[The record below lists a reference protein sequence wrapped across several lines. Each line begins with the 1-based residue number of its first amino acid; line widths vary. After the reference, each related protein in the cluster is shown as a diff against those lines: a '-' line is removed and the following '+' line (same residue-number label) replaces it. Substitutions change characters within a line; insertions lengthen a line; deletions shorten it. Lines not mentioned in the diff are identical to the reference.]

1 MDPGL
6 PIRGR
11 RRWSFRF
18 AAVIGGLMLLVVVPT
33 TGASALSK
41 PGCAG
46 WHYDNLSRQANS
58 LYTLLGPYVFNN
70 STSNNATFTLSRTLS
85 GTVALSVSVSVSA
98 TADFFVGKIES
109 KYGVDVSSSY
119 TASSTLTGSTIVP
132 PHYTGYLAFG
142 VYRVVTTGWL
152 TYRDGLCKILHDY
165 GTVKVQAPAYE
176 GFKAWEEPL

>member
-11 RRWSFRF
+11 RRWSLRF
-18 AAVIGGLMLLVVVPT
+18 ASLFAGLTLLIVIPT

-58 LYTLLGPYVFNN
+58 LATLLGPYVFNN
-70 STSNNATFTLSRTLS
+70 TTSHDATFSLSRTLS

-109 KYGVDVSSSY
+109 TYNVNVSSSY
-119 TASSTLTGSTIVP
+119 TASSTLTGTTIVP
-132 PHYTGYLAFG
+132 SHYSGYLAFG

-152 TYRDGLCKILHDY
+152 TYRDGLCKVLHDY
-165 GTVKVQAPAYE
+165 GSVKVQAPAYE

>member
-18 AAVIGGLMLLVVVPT
+18 AALIGGLMLLVVVPT

-58 LYTLLGPYVFNN
+58 LYTLLGPYVFNKRTPVPAPN
-70 STSNNATFTLSRTLS
+70 TCRAALGSRWGTDLGQEARTWRRPSTVRESR
-85 GTVALSVSVSVSA
+85 
-98 TADFFVGKIES
+98 
-109 KYGVDVSSSY
+109 
-119 TASSTLTGSTIVP
+119 
-132 PHYTGYLAFG
+132 
-142 VYRVVTTGWL
+142 R
-152 TYRDGLCKILHDY
+152 
-165 GTVKVQAPAYE
+165 
-176 GFKAWEEPL
+176 